1 MRGPGHAAGAPRRPD
16 TLWPQETGP
25 AWRGA
30 ERLPSARP
38 DGRRARPL
46 SCGVPGLCPRVPG
59 QASVQG
65 ALELRTRLPDPRL
78 VTSLRLGPVCPCASS
93 KAGQGVGRARGQAR
107 APRPAGKDLG
117 WGACGPWLSVV
128 TGWRPAGVQW
138 VTHAKSGGRQW
149 ERAPDAGRGVEP
161 ALRGARSQRR
171 ARAVPGPGLPL
182 CGARIQTAPPARP
195 APWTPQPKLVPARS
209 PGGPRWCLGS
219 PSRGRVSP
227 SGSRTPLASEDAGPG
242 QTPQAHA
249 RPALP
254 PWAGS
259 LGTSE
264 ALSALDPE
272 FHTVVLPREG
282 PQQCGSPRGQR
293 GPLMFVRKRPV
304 ARVAMWLPDCRA
316 GLAMTQRFRRGFSS
330 RRGAGS
336 EPHLNNLAAW
346 AACRY

>member
-1 MRGPGHAAGAPRRPD
+1 MWAVAQRRDRLETRRCSVGDARQEWGPAVGARPRRRP
-16 TLWPQETGP
+16 G
-25 AWRGA
+25 RGA
-30 ERLPSARP
+30 CPPGCQEPAACQGRP
-38 DGRRARPL
+38 RARSPT
-46 SCGVPGLCPRVPG
+46 VWG
-59 QASVQG
+59 QD
-65 ALELRTRLPDPRL
+65 PD
-78 VTSLRLGPVCPCASS
+78 SA
-93 KAGQGVGRARGQAR
+93 ARE
-107 APRPAGKDLG
+107 
-117 WGACGPWLSVV
+117 AC
-128 TGWRPAGVQW
+128 
-138 VTHAKSGGRQW
+138 
-149 ERAPDAGRGVEP
+149 
-161 ALRGARSQRR
+161 
-171 ARAVPGPGLPL
+171 
-182 CGARIQTAPPARP
+182 
-195 APWTPQPKLVPARS
+195 PWTPQPKLVPARS

-227 SGSRTPLASEDAGPG
+227 SGSRTPLASGDAGPG

-249 RPALP
+249 GPALP

-304 ARVAMWLPDCRA
+304 ARAAMWLPDCRA

-330 RRGAGS
+330 RCGAGS